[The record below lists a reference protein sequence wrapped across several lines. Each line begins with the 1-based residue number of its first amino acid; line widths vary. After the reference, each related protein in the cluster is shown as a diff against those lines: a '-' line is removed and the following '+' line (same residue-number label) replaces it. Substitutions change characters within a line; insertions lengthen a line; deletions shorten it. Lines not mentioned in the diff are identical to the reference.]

1 MNYIYMIPIEGRA
14 ITLGQASALRQQASR
29 LLAEARRLETLLL
42 GHDRLV
48 RGSLIQRPKFCGKT
62 GCKCTRGEAHPAGL
76 YLSRLEAGVARPRFV
91 RAADRERV
99 IREAEAYRAFRTA
112 LRRWRAIV
120 KELNGL
126 WEELGQAREDSYPFE

>member
-1 MNYIYMIPIEGRA
+1 MN
-14 ITLGQASALRQQASR
+14 LNQASALRQRASR
-29 LLAEARRLETLLL
+29 LLAEARRLGTLLL

-48 RGSLIQRPKFCGKT
+48 RGSLIQRPKFCGKA

-99 IREAEAYRAFRTA
+99 IREAEAYRVFRTA

-126 WEELGQAREDSYPFE
+126 WEELGEAREDSYPFDKLRAGPFE

>member
-1 MNYIYMIPIEGRA
+1 M
-14 ITLGQASALRQQASR
+14 TLDQASTLRQQASR

-48 RGSLIQRPKFCGKT
+48 RGSLIQRPKFCGMA

-76 YLSRLEAGVARPRFV
+76 YISRLEGGVARPRFV

-99 IREAEAYRAFRTA
+99 IREAEAYRVFRTA

-126 WEELGQAREDSYPFE
+126 WEELGEAREDSYPFE